1 MAYYNNY
8 LAWQNPWMY
17 YPSATPTTT
26 AGSTTGQGVVYN
38 YPYPQPLANQAFN
51 WVKNAQD
58 VENWPVAPNSV
69 VALWNENEP
78 VVYMKKA
85 DATGK
90 SEIKA
95 FDLVERVPE
104 NEKTEAPAP
113 EYVTKDDLVSLV
125 ASVTSIRSDIE
136 TMKSDMYGIAGKRK
150 STRKAEVED
159 DA

>member
-8 LAWQNPWMY
+8 LAWQNPWFY
-17 YPSATPTTT
+17 NGTATQAIP
-26 AGSTTGQGVVYN
+26 AVQYQPQQFPGSTAFTV
-38 YPYPQPLANQAFN
+38 PAFN
-51 WVKNAQD
+51 WVKNEQD
-58 VENWPVAPNSV
+58 VENWPVGPNSV

-90 SEIKA
+90 SEIKTY
-95 FDLVERVPE
+95 DLVERVSE
-104 NEKTEAPAP
+104 DKKAEAPAP
-113 EYVTKDDLVSLV
+113 EYVTKDDIVSLI
-125 ASVTSIRSDIE
+125 ASLRSDID

-150 STRKAEVED
+150 SSRKAEVED